1 MMTLVFQRS
10 CRTRRWP
17 RALCGPRFAT
27 PATLV
32 ALITLLLAAGAPA
45 AHADD
50 DDWQVAARAG
60 IASIA
65 VAGRDEL
72 GPRLAV
78 DGTYGLTDAW
88 AIRVTASGSR
98 HGVSEDLAR
107 GLPGGGVFGYS
118 AFGGLSYTMD
128 ILRLLPSF
136 EMGLG
141 LLGVTGAVKEP
152 RRALG
157 MQAAIAADYLMS
169 PRWSIGGIAEYVYAP
184 FDLITKGLKGTAV
197 PQAFALSVRICWT
210 VR

>member
-1 MMTLVFQRS
+1 MTVVFQRS
-10 CRTRRWP
+10 CGRRCRQRSR
-17 RALCGPRFAT
+17 RALRLA
-27 PATLV
+27 
-32 ALITLLLAAGAPA
+32 ALASLLLAVWAPVTR
-45 AHADD
+45 ADE

-60 IASIA
+60 IAGIT
-65 VAGRDEL
+65 VDGRSEL

-88 AIRVTASGSR
+88 AIRLTASGSR
-98 HGVSEDLAR
+98 HGVSEDMAR
-107 GLPGGGVFGYS
+107 GLPGGAVFGYS

-157 MQAAIAADYLMS
+157 MQAAIAADYLVT
-169 PRWSIGGIAEYVYAP
+169 PRWSVGGIAEYVYAP

-197 PQAFALSVRICWT
+197 PQAFALSARICWII
-210 VR
+210 R

>member
-1 MMTLVFQRS
+1 MMPLVFQRI
-10 CRTRRWP
+10 CGPRRSP
-17 RALCGPRFAT
+17 RALPGPR
-27 PATLV
+27 LV
-32 ALITLLLAAGAPA
+32 ALAMLFLAAAWAPC
-45 AHADD
+45 AHADE

-60 IASIA
+60 IAGIT
-65 VAGRDEL
+65 VDGRNEL
-72 GPRLAV
+72 GPRVAV

-88 AIRVTASGSR
+88 AIRLTASGSR
-98 HGVSEDLAR
+98 HGVSEDAAR
-107 GLPGGGVFGYS
+107 GLPGGAVYGYS

-141 LLGVTGAVKEP
+141 LLGVTGAVTEP

-157 MQAAIAADYLMS
+157 MQAAIAADYLMG

-197 PQAFALSVRICWT
+197 PQAFALSARICWT
-210 VR
+210 IR

>member
-1 MMTLVFQRS
+1 MMTLVIQRF
-10 CRTRRWP
+10 CGRRCSGDWRSP
-17 RALCGPRFAT
+17 RAFGPRLA
-27 PATLV
+27 ALASLLLV
-32 ALITLLLAAGAPA
+32 ATWLPL

-50 DDWQVAARAG
+50 EDWQVAARAG
-60 IASIA
+60 ISGITLE
-65 VAGRDEL
+65 GRDEL

-78 DGTYGLTDAW
+78 DGTYGLSDAW
-88 AIRVTASGSR
+88 AIRLTASGSR
-98 HGVSEDLAR
+98 HGVSQDVAR
-107 GLPGGGVFGYS
+107 GLPGGAVFGYS

-141 LLGVTGAVKEP
+141 VLGVTGALKEP

-157 MQAAIAADYLMS
+157 MQAAIAADYLVT

-197 PQAFALSVRICWT
+197 PQAFALSARICWT
-210 VR
+210 IR